1 MIHIIYERDGKRY
14 TWLKGDQETVDSL
27 LKWVESTGE
36 VTIIS
41 RREVNH
47 VDKDNRYPSEK
58 RADQAELIIER
69 NRVRNEFVKQ
79 LNEMADILAEASTHP
94 NLIGTQ
100 EVVFLIPALRDQIVK
115 ALRAA
120 STMINQLAR

>member
-1 MIHIIYERDGKRY
+1 
-14 TWLKGDQETVDSL
+14 
-27 LKWVESTGE
+27 VE
-36 VTIIS
+36 
-41 RREVNH
+41 
-47 VDKDNRYPSEK
+47 KDNRYPSEK

-115 ALRAA
+115 ALRGK
-120 STMINQLAR
+120 SGEHDD